1 MLSAKLNQ
9 ENMMIVAGWGW
20 GYLLMS
26 DTGRKTWPPKL
37 RTELDPLGARGED
50 TERTQDKGI

>member
-1 MLSAKLNQ
+1 
-9 ENMMIVAGWGW
+9 MMIVAGWGW

-26 DTGRKTWPPKL
+26 DTGGGKTWSPKL
-37 RTELDPLGARGED
+37 WKELDPLGARGEN